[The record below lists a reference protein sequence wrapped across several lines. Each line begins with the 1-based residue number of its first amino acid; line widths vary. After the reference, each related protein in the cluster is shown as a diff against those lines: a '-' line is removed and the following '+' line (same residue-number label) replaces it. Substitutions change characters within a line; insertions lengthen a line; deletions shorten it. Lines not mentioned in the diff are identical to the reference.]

1 MGRPARVGAHVFVQG
16 GFEMSTATPLDP
28 APIFAHFRGCHGTEL
43 LTAAVCHLGIFERVG
58 ESGRSSTELQA
69 ELAFAARPFRVCLT
83 ALRAMG
89 LLTEHDGVVRLTPL
103 ADRFLVRGRPG
114 FVGDYM
120 GLAAETPG
128 TLEMVRLLR
137 ANRPLNADSS
147 DTGAAFVFREGLESA
162 MEQEAA
168 ARRLT
173 LALAGRAACVAPV
186 LARVIPP
193 MPKARILDV
202 AAGSGIY
209 AYEMLEAHP
218 GMTAVLLDRPE
229 VLKVAREEAARRG
242 LTGRVEFV
250 AADMFTDDLPRGCD
264 GVLLSNVLH
273 DWDIPECR
281 TLVGRVAA
289 SLPPG
294 GQVWIHDVFLDD
306 DLSGPLEIALYS
318 AALFTL
324 TEGRAYS
331 AAEYRGWLAEQGLEA
346 APAVVPTLAHCG
358 LLSAIRPG

>member
-1 MGRPARVGAHVFVQG
+1 
-16 GFEMSTATPLDP
+16 MSTATPLDP

-58 ESGRSSTELQA
+58 ESGRSVAELQA
-69 ELAFAARPFRVCLT
+69 ELGFADRPFRVCLT

-89 LLTEHDGVVRLTPL
+89 LLTEHGGVVRVTPL

-120 GLAAETPG
+120 GLAAESPG

-162 MEQEAA
+162 MEEEAA

-186 LARVIPP
+186 LARVIDPP
-193 MPKARILDV
+193 PNARILDV

-209 AYEMLEAHP
+209 AYEMLAAHP
-218 GMTAVLLDRPE
+218 GMTAVVLDRPE

-250 AADMFTDDLPRGCD
+250 AADMFTDEMPSGCD
-264 GVLLSNVLH
+264 AVLLSNVLH
-273 DWDIPECR
+273 DWDVPECR
-281 TLVGRVAA
+281 TLVRRVAA
-289 SLPPG
+289 AVRPG
-294 GQVWIHDVFLDD
+294 GHVWIHDVFLDD
-306 DLSGPLEIALYS
+306 DLGGPLEIALYS

-331 AAEYRGWLAEQGLEA
+331 AAEYRGWLADEGLVPA
-346 APAVVPTLAHCG
+346 AAIIQTLAHCG
-358 LLSAIRPG
+358 LLQAHRPA